1 MARCRTL
8 LKENEEL
15 GKQISQGRIAK
26 LEGEIALEKKLVE
39 EMRVAQNG
47 EGLVAMMWIFYNS
60 CHGIADLAW
69 QSDYFV
75 FVAWTKHDVW
85 LFVEGSRGWETTHPL
100 ANH

>member
-47 EGLVAMMWIFYNS
+47 KGLPLHSSKLPMWLRCVHNI
-60 CHGIADLAW
+60 I
-69 QSDYFV
+69 
-75 FVAWTKHDVW
+75 
-85 LFVEGSRGWETTHPL
+85 GSAYLICFHFTLCCNYVGGMFPFH
-100 ANH
+100 N

>member
-47 EGLVAMMWIFYNS
+47 KGLPMHSSKLSLWLR
-60 CHGIADLAW
+60 CC
-69 QSDYFV
+69 V
-75 FVAWTKHDVW
+75 FLYYWKRLLNMFSFHSVLQLCWWDV
-85 LFVEGSRGWETTHPL
+85 SMP
-100 ANH
+100 